1 MADDGTIFDLVVIGG
16 GPGGY
21 PAAIRAAQ
29 LGARVALVEKRY
41 LGGTC
46 LNEGCIPT
54 KAFLKTAKILQG
66 IQGGSEHGIDIP
78 SYEFDVARMVARKDE
93 VVQRLRGG
101 VRQLLDGNGVQ
112 VYEGLARVQSSN
124 RVSVQGDDGDALVL
138 EAKKLLLAVGSTQVI
153 PPIPGIDLPGVIGSR
168 QALELQELP
177 DSIIVVGG
185 NVIGLE
191 FACIFNAF
199 GVEVTVLGRNPK
211 LLKYLDGEISRR
223 IRPVLRRSG
232 ITVLVDAP
240 VKEIRGD
247 GPMKRV
253 VYEQRGQEKEAEAS
267 LVLNAAGRKPNIE
280 QLPLDELGIETEA
293 GAITVDE
300 YMVTSNPDICAIGDA
315 IGGMMLA
322 HVATAE
328 GLVAAESL
336 YGEPRTLDPNTL
348 PDVAFTLPEAAGV
361 GLHEDEATETYPS
374 VEVAKFSYAALGKAV
389 ATGDTDGMV
398 KIVFDAQTRRVLGM
412 HILGAEAPL
421 LIHEGVLA
429 LETGMTV
436 EQLGHAVHVHP
447 TLSEAVME
455 AAHVGMGA
463 PIHMLP
469 R

>member
-1 MADDGTIFDLVVIGG
+1 MASDGTVFDLVVIGG

-21 PAAIRAAQ
+21 AAAIRAAQ

-54 KAFLKTAKILQG
+54 KAFLKTAKILEG
-66 IQGGSEHGIDIP
+66 IRGAAEHGIELA
-78 SYEFDVARMVARKDE
+78 SHEFDVARMVARKDE
-93 VVQRLRGG
+93 VVHRLRGG
-101 VRQLLDGNGVQ
+101 VRQLLDGNGVC
-112 VYEGLARVQSSN
+112 VYEGLATLESSN
-124 RVSVQGDDGDALVL
+124 RVSVQRDDGGAVVL

-153 PPIPGIDLPGVIGSR
+153 PPIPGIDLAGVIGSR

-177 DSIIVVGG
+177 DSMVVVGG

-191 FACIFNAF
+191 FACIFNAL

-211 LLKYLDGEISRR
+211 LLKYLDSEISRR
-223 IRPVLRRSG
+223 IRPVLRRRG
-232 ITVLVDAP
+232 INVLVDAP
-240 VKEIRGD
+240 VREIQGD
-247 GPMKRV
+247 GPEKRV
-253 VYEQRGQEKEAEAS
+253 IYEQRGQEKEAVAS

-280 QLPLDELGIETEA
+280 QLPLEELGIETEA

-300 YMVTSNPDICAIGDA
+300 HMVTSNPDVLAIGDA

-328 GLVAAESL
+328 GLVAVESL
-336 YGEPRTLDPNTL
+336 YGEARTLDPNTL

-361 GLHEDEATETYPS
+361 GLHEEDARRIYPS
-374 VEVAKFSYAALGKAV
+374 VEVAKFSFAALGKAV

-398 KIVFDAQTRRVLGM
+398 KIVFDADTRRVLGM

-429 LETGMTV
+429 LETGMTI
-436 EQLGHAVHVHP
+436 EQLGHAVHAHP

-463 PIHMLP
+463 PIHMLL

>member
-1 MADDGTIFDLVVIGG
+1 MTDENVFDLVIVGG

-54 KAFLKTAKILQG
+54 KAFLKTAKVLEG
-66 IQGGSEHGIDIP
+66 IRDAGQHGIELP
-78 SYEFDVARMVARKDE
+78 SYDFDVAKTVARKDD

-101 VRQLLDGNGVQ
+101 ARQLLDGNGVE
-112 VYEGLARVQSSN
+112 VHEGIARVESPD
-124 RVSVQGDDGDALVL
+124 RVIVESANGDTEVLVT
-138 EAKKLLLAVGSTQVI
+138 KKLLLAVGSTQVI

-168 QALELQELP
+168 EALELQELP

-199 GVEVTVLGRNPK
+199 DVEVTVLGRNPK

-223 IRPVLRRSG
+223 MRPLLRRRG
-232 ITVLVDAP
+232 INVVVDAP
-240 VKEIRGD
+240 VKEIQGD
-247 GPMKRV
+247 GSEKRV
-253 VYEQRGQEKEAEAS
+253 VYEQRGREKEVVAS

-280 QLPLDELGIETEA
+280 QLPLEELGIHTEA

-300 YMVTSNPDICAIGDA
+300 HMLTSNPDVLAIGDA

-328 GLVAAESL
+328 GLVAVESL
-336 YGEPRTLDPNTL
+336 YGQPRTLDPNTL

-361 GLHEDEATETYPS
+361 GLHEEEARKTYPS
-374 VEVAKFSYAALGKAV
+374 VEVAKFSYGALGKAV
-389 ATGDTDGMV
+389 AIGDTDGMV
-398 KIVFDAQTRRVLGM
+398 KIVFDAETRRVLGM

-429 LETGMTV
+429 LESGMTV
-436 EQLGHAVHVHP
+436 EQLGHAVHAHP
-447 TLSEAVME
+447 TLAEAVME
-455 AAHVGMGA
+455 AAQVGMGA